1 MTQAQKQEQPV
12 NPTTLEPKA
21 LAARMGISP
30 KRLRAML
37 RAERPRAAEVKGKK
51 WEIPMSVAREVEKGY
66 KEKKAKAQA
75 EKQAQIKAELEG
87 KA

>member
-1 MTQAQKQEQPV
+1 MTAETK
-12 NPTTLEPKA
+12 TLEPKA

-37 RAERPRAAEVKGKK
+37 RADRPRAGELKGKK
-51 WEIPMSVAREVEKGY
+51 WEINLELAKTIEREY

>member
-1 MTQAQKQEQPV
+1 MTTEGK
-12 NPTTLEPKA
+12 TLEPKA

-51 WEIPMSVAREVEKGY
+51 WEIPLNVAKDIEREY
-66 KEKKAKAQA
+66 KEKKEKAQA

>member
-1 MTQAQKQEQPV
+1 MTTEQK
-12 NPTTLEPKA
+12 TLEPKA

-37 RAERPRAAEVKGKK
+37 RAERPRAGELKGKK
-51 WEIPMSVAREVEKGY
+51 WEINLELAKTIEREY